1 MRRLLLALT
10 AACVLAT
17 SAVAQEC
24 RSVADAV
31 AYLHAMPAVVD
42 VYVASPAEAKN
53 AVDILNAMPPESD
66 DKFTDVILVTGGNGQ
81 GLIVLGND
89 GQMCSAI
96 ALPAGTWRVF
106 VRSVR
111 GESV

>member
-1 MRRLLLALT
+1 MRRLLLTLSACLALT
-10 AACVLAT
+10 APVH
-17 SAVAQEC
+17 AQEC
-24 RSVADAV
+24 RSVPDAV

-42 VYVASPAEAKN
+42 VYVANPAEAKN

-96 ALPAGTWRVF
+96 ALPVGTWRIF

-111 GESV
+111 GEGV